1 MPMDTVLDKSAEAPA
16 GPGQDDR
23 SSQPA
28 RRLIEVSG
36 LSHRFDGRSVLEVAN
51 WSVDRGAHA
60 LVLGPSGSGK
70 TTLFNILTG
79 LAVPTSGTVMV
90 DGVDLAALPAAR
102 RDRTRGRLFGI
113 VFQSLRLV
121 SSLTV
126 RQNLRIARSLAG
138 KPAAEDRIADMLAA
152 LGLDHCADA
161 KPRRLSQGEAQRAAI
176 ARAAIVEAPI
186 IVADEPTSALDHANA
201 HAVIDLLM
209 DVCGTTGATL
219 IVATHDDRIVD
230 RFEHALRLT
239 SPTAGETA

>member
-1 MPMDTVLDKSAEAPA
+1 MDTVVDKSAGDAVRPR
-16 GPGQDDR
+16 PDDG

-28 RRLIEVSG
+28 RRLIQVSG
-36 LSHRFDGRSVLEVAN
+36 LSHRFDGRSVLELAS
-51 WSVDRGAHA
+51 WSVDRGGHA

-79 LAVPTSGTVMV
+79 LTAPTSGAVVV

-102 RDRTRGRLFGI
+102 RDRARGRLFGI

-126 RQNLRIARSLAG
+126 RQNLRAARSLAG
-138 KPAAEDRIADMLAA
+138 KPAAEDHIADMLAA

-161 KPRRLSQGEAQRAAI
+161 KPRHLSQGEAQRAAI

-186 IVADEPTSALDHANA
+186 IVADEPTSALDRTNA

-209 DVCGTTGATL
+209 DVCGRTGATL

-230 RFEHALRLT
+230 RFDHALRLT
-239 SPTAGETA
+239 PPAAGGTA